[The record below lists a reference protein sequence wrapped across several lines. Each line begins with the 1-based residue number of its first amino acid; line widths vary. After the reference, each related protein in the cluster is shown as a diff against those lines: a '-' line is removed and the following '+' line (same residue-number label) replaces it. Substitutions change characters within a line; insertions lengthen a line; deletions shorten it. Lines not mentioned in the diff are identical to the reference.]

1 MRLLKVSSVAKKLNV
16 SRGKIYKMI
25 NKNKIPHVNIDG
37 CIRVPEEL
45 LEEMIYHQIKGKQ
58 DEKIEDQNSV
68 LFGGGAARR
77 QK

>member
-1 MRLLKVSSVAKKLNV
+1 MRLLKVSSVAKLNV